1 MSRLTIDISGE
12 QHQQIKALAAMQGK
26 SIKEYVLE
34 RLFPENVSDVGQEAW
49 EKLKTLL
56 QERIAS
62 AEDGAVSTK
71 TVAQI
76 TEEALRAESKR

>member
-1 MSRLTIDISGE
+1 MSRLTIDISGD

-34 RLFPENVSDVGQEAW
+34 RLFPGDASDLEQDAW
-49 EKLKTLL
+49 EELKALL

-62 AEDGAVSTK
+62 AEGGAVSTK

-76 TEEALRAESKR
+76 TEEALTTESKC

>member
-34 RLFPENVSDVGQEAW
+34 RLFPGDASDAEHAAW
-49 EKLKTLL
+49 KELKTLL

-62 AEDGAVSTK
+62 AEGGAVSIK
-71 TVAQI
+71 TVSQI
-76 TEEALRAESKR
+76 TEEALTTESNR

>member
-34 RLFPENVSDVGQEAW
+34 RLFSDGKPDEEQQAW
-49 EKLKTLL
+49 EELKSLL
-56 QERIAS
+56 QERIAA
-62 AEDGAVSTK
+62 AEQGKVSSK
-71 TVAQI
+71 TFRQI
-76 TEEALRAESKR
+76 AEETLLALKK